1 MQADDAHGW
10 DANGQHGITGR
21 KDAKHLI
28 RCELE
33 DAETNEHDAL
43 GIADCQLDGFFHA
56 VRSAGTV
63 VVADDGH
70 HAVVQAKDGH
80 EHEALQLEV
89 HTEHRHRCGREAHED
104 QVHAKGHQAAHALHG
119 NAGQAHRVD
128 AANGLGT
135 GAEALEADLDIWVP
149 VQVEEQGHACAA
161 ELADDR
167 CHSCA
172 GGTTEGLT
180 AVAKDEDRVQN
191 DVHHCT
197 HQLTDHAQVGAA
209 GSGQQLFAHSLG
221 EKAQTEDAAH
231 RKILDALLRNS
242 SITGLCIEI
251 GLHAGKANDEEHH
264 EAAQRKKDAVF
275 RRGIGAALVLFA
287 QAFGQHG
294 VHAYAGAHAHSDHH
308 ILQRE
313 GEGHSGEGV
322 FTHMG
327 HEHRVHH
334 VVKRLHQHGDHHGHA
349 QLDQQRVDL
358 HGAHNVFPRLGG
370 RGLGLLCF
378 HVCSF

>member
-1 MQADDAHGW
+1 M
-10 DANGQHGITGR
+10 R
-21 KDAKHLI
+21 PM
-28 RCELE
+28 
-33 DAETNEHDAL
+33 
-43 GIADCQLDGFFHA
+43 
-56 VRSAGTV
+56 VS
-63 VVADDGH
+63 
-70 HAVVQAKDGH
+70 
-80 EHEALQLEV
+80 
-89 HTEHRHRCGREAHED
+89 
-104 QVHAKGHQAAHALHG
+104 
-119 NAGQAHRVD
+119 
-128 AANGLGT
+128 GT
-135 GAEALEADLDIWVP
+135 GAEALEADLDIWVF

-180 AVAKDEDRVQN
+180 AVAKDEDGVQN
-191 DVHHCT
+191 DVHHGT
-197 HQLTDHAQVGAA
+197 HQLADHAQVGAA
-209 GSGQQLFAHSLG
+209 GSGQQLFAHGLG

-242 SITGLCIEI
+242 RITGLCIEI

-287 QAFGQHG
+287 QTFGQHG

-313 GEGHSGEGV
+313 GEGHSGEGA

-378 HVCSF
+378 HVCSFFTLGWVC

>member
-1 MQADDAHGW
+1 MNSSKKSILNSNFTYLAAFVLPVIMMM
-10 DANGQHGITGR
+10 ALYYTRGIFPWG
-21 KDAKHLI
+21 
-28 RCELE
+28 
-33 DAETNEHDAL
+33 
-43 GIADCQLDGFFHA
+43 
-56 VRSAGTV
+56 
-63 VVADDGH
+63 
-70 HAVVQAKDGH
+70 
-80 EHEALQLEV
+80 
-89 HTEHRHRCGREAHED
+89 
-104 QVHAKGHQAAHALHG
+104 
-119 NAGQAHRVD
+119 
-128 AANGLGT
+128 
-135 GAEALEADLDIWVP
+135 
-149 VQVEEQGHACAA
+149 
-161 ELADDR
+161 
-167 CHSCA
+167 
-172 GGTTEGLT
+172 
-180 AVAKDEDRVQN
+180 RVQN
-191 DVHHCT
+191 DVHHGT
-197 HQLTDHAQVGAA
+197 HQLADHAQVGAA
-209 GSGQQLFAHSLG
+209 GSGQQLFAHGLG

-242 SITGLCIEI
+242 RITGLCIEI

-287 QAFGQHG
+287 QTFGQHG
-294 VHAYAGAHAHSDHH
+294 VHAYAGAHAHSNHH

-313 GEGHSGEGV
+313 GEGHSGEGT